1 MSDISL
7 MSKSTWNLNAL
18 TKLERMRIYD
28 ALAQCSTRKEREE
41 VLRRIFP
48 YHIPMVDPMFSKL
61 LKSVND
67 VFGKH
72 RSCPPAD
79 YKHECYKEL
88 KPAMNDFQQFLKDKR
103 IISSDS
109 GEPVRFTLKR
119 RSPVTT
125 TTPTPVLATSTS
137 PHPAPLQPLHSNYIW
152 HIPDWKIKRFAE
164 MISERNTA
172 EQKRRFIQKY
182 VHVTDEDGEPFIG
195 LLNDIIADILYLSN
209 YDDDLTTESKI
220 KRIFDHLLHL
230 KNTTYPEV
238 IHVLYPFP
246 AVYPDIFNRRRR
258 IPTVRKLG
266 GGGGGGGGMRQRNQ
280 RTKRARKLR

>member
-48 YHIPMVDPMFSKL
+48 YHIPMVAPMFSKL
-61 LKSVND
+61 IKSVND

-119 RSPVTT
+119 RSPVTMPT
-125 TTPTPVLATSTS
+125 PTPTPTPTPVLATSTS
-137 PHPAPLQPLHSNYIW
+137 PHPAPLQPLNSNYIW

-238 IHVLYPFP
+238 IHIVYPFP
-246 AVYPDIFNRRRR
+246 VAYPKVHRRSGSIRA
-258 IPTVRKLG
+258 PPDLHHLG
-266 GGGGGGGGMRQRNQ
+266 GQTRRKKCRN
-280 RTKRARKLR
+280 KMK

>member
-1 MSDISL
+1 MSNPKPEWHIVK
-7 MSKSTWNLNAL
+7 KSTWKPITDLSKADVARL
-18 TKLERMRIYD
+18 YD
-28 ALAQCSTRKEREE
+28 ALAQSSTREEREA
-41 VLRRIFP
+41 VLRRTINFP
-48 YHIPMVDPMFSKL
+48 YSMFSNL
-61 LKSVND
+61 IKSMND
-67 VFGKH
+67 VFEKH

-119 RSPVTT
+119 RSPVTMPT
-125 TTPTPVLATSTS
+125 PTPTPTPVLATSTS
-137 PHPAPLQPLHSNYIW
+137 PHPAPLQPLNSNYIW

-164 MISERNTA
+164 MISERNTG

-238 IHVLYPFP
+238 IHIVYPFP
-246 AVYPDIFNRRRR
+246 VAYPKVHRRSGSIRA
-258 IPTVRKLG
+258 PPDLHHLG
-266 GGGGGGGGMRQRNQ
+266 GQTRRKKCRN
-280 RTKRARKLR
+280 KMK